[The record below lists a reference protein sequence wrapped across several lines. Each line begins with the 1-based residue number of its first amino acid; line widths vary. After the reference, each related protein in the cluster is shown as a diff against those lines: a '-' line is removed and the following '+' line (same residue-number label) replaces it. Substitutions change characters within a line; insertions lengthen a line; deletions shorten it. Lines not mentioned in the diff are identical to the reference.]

1 MKKNRKQNGKQ
12 NICMTK
18 YRKLINLFFSLI
30 FVSNTNFENIVD
42 TNVVT
47 GPTGP
52 TVGSITQGSLL

>member
-1 MKKNRKQNGKQ
+1 MS
-12 NICMTK
+12 NIQF
-18 YRKLINLFFSLI
+18 KLLSNSTQSA